1 MDPKLAKKAAD
12 PNTPLD
18 ELYDIA
24 IAHPKLRPQVAGN
37 PTAHEYPALIEWL
50 GELNDPQIDAAL
62 GKRAGTEEAD
72 QPAQADSASQSAEP
86 QWTKEP
92 QRGEEPQWGEEP
104 QEAEVEERDQ
114 DVEQTTFLPPVDDR
128 EGGQTEAYP
137 PAYYPQG
144 TQREYADAQQYQQTQ
159 MGQYPQSN
167 QYAAA
172 AAGQEQQ
179 YQEAPQSGSSNTRIA
194 VVIAV
199 LSVVA
204 AVMLGLFVA
213 TVMGYLT
220 WGKIDKSQPAASVS
234 ASAEPTSEPETPQA
248 TEEEETPEPSES
260 PSSKEPG
267 YPAPA
272 GAVRAAAFY
281 TPSKNIRCT
290 ILADQDKMACQ
301 VYESVEDPIGGGQIC
316 GGTGGF
322 AVEGTKDGS
331 RSMCGDLGLADD
343 IKLLDYDKAA
353 TFGNYACVSRFKG
366 MSCWNTKTGKSFAV
380 SRQGWASG
388 SDGEIAENA
397 FPWGQ

>member
-1 MDPKLAKKAAD
+1 MDPNLAKKAAD

-24 IAHPKLRPQVAGN
+24 IAHPDLRPQVAGN

-72 QPAQADSASQSAEP
+72 QPAQAESASQSAEP
-86 QWTKEP
+86 QQSTAPW
-92 QRGEEPQWGEEP
+92 RGEEPQET
-104 QEAEVEERDQ
+104 EVVERDQ

-137 PAYYPQG
+137 PAYYPHG
-144 TQREYADAQQYQQTQ
+144 TQRAYGEAQQYEQNQVDEFAQ
-159 MGQYPQSN
+159 GS

-172 AAGQEQQ
+172 AAEQEQQ
-179 YQEAPQSGSSNTRIA
+179 YQEAPQGGSSNTRIA
-194 VVIAV
+194 VVIAI
-199 LSVVA
+199 LAVVA

-213 TVMGYLT
+213 TVTGYLT
-220 WGKIDKSQPAASVS
+220 WGKTDESQPAASES

-281 TPSKNIRCT
+281 SPSENIRCT